1 MVVSY
6 GNKKMACLCIIPWG
20 TEKDLKVVWG
30 LVSRQDLNGS
40 RLDLTSLV
48 KLDSRKN

>member
-1 MVVSY
+1 
-6 GNKKMACLCIIPWG
+6 MACLCIIPWG

-30 LVSRQDLNGS
+30 LVSRQGLDGLK
-40 RLDLTSLV
+40 LDLTSLV